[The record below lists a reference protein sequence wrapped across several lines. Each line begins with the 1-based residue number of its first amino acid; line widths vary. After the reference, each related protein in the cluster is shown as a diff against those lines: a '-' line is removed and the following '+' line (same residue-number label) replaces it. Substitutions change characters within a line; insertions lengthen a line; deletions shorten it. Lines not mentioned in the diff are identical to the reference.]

1 MKMEMDLRKQIIRDY
16 LGKVVHI
23 VVDRPIGYHH
33 GNIVYP
39 VNYGYIPG
47 LIAGDGEEQDAYI
60 LGISEPISSFDG
72 RVIGA
77 VLRKNDSEDKLIVAP
92 VGTVLNRMQIAGAV
106 EFQERYFDT
115 DIILNIGV

>member
-1 MKMEMDLRKQIIRDY
+1 MKMEMDLRKQIIRDH

-33 GNIVYP
+33 GDIVYP

-60 LGISEPISSFDG
+60 LGISEPLSSFDG
-72 RVIGA
+72 CVIGA

-92 VGTVLNRMQIAGAV
+92 VGTVLSRMQIAGAV
-106 EFQERYFDT
+106 EFQEQYFDT
-115 DIILNIGV
+115 DIIMNFGA

>member
-16 LGKVVHI
+16 LGRVVHI

-33 GNIVYP
+33 GDIIYP